1 MDKPHAGENQG
12 RSVPA
17 EASKAPL
24 DSANGVTGTDHAQ
37 STNQVDLDESAVD
50 QFVSYMR
57 DARAVSAETVRAY
70 AGDLSAFLQ
79 WRDEQGL
86 SDEPLDSEL
95 VRAWVASRSR
105 RGDASRSVARGLS
118 ALRQFLRWQTRMGQ
132 RTDHP
137 AEAVKSPK
145 LDKRLPGVLFTD
157 DIGRLLDIRGGGF
170 KPLRDRAI
178 LETLYSTGCRVGEL
192 CGVSIRD
199 FDSNRGRMLVHGKGD
214 RDRIVF
220 VGPYAMRAIA
230 NYLPSREALLARLG
244 KRSTTALF
252 VNARGGALSSRGVF
266 GIVEDRARE
275 AGVGDRVTPHTLRHS
290 FATHVLD
297 GGADIRVVQELL
309 GHASPSTT
317 QLYTHVGMAALKKV
331 YQKAHP
337 HAAAGRRSSRPK
349 GGSGD
354 SGEKPGMTQ
363 EDDEKRNTEK

>member
-1 MDKPHAGENQG
+1 M
-12 RSVPA
+12 
-17 EASKAPL
+17 
-24 DSANGVTGTDHAQ
+24 
-37 STNQVDLDESAVD
+37 DESAVE
-50 QFVSYMR
+50 QFISYMR
-57 DARAVSAETVRAY
+57 QARAVSEETVRAY
-70 AGDLSAFLQ
+70 AGDLAGFLQ
-79 WRDEQGL
+79 WRIEQGL
-86 SDEPLDSEL
+86 ADEPLDSEL
-95 VRAWVASRSR
+95 VRAWIASRSR
-105 RGDASRSVARGLS
+105 RGDGARSVARGLS
-118 ALRQFLRWQTRMGQ
+118 ALRQFLRWQTRMGR

-137 AEAVKSPK
+137 AESVRSPK

-157 DIGRLLDIRGGGF
+157 EIRRLLDIRGGGF

-192 CGVSIRD
+192 CGVSLND
-199 FDSNRGRMLVHGKGD
+199 FDSERGRMLVHGKGN
-214 RDRIVF
+214 RDRVVF

-230 NYLPSREALLARLG
+230 NYLPSREALLSRLG
-244 KRSTTALF
+244 KRSTSALF

-331 YQKAHP
+331 YEQAHP
-337 HAAAGRRSSRPK
+337 HAVGSTRRTRRRR
-349 GGSGD
+349 GAH
-354 SGEKPGMTQ
+354 
-363 EDDEKRNTEK
+363 EDATVEPEVTRKDEEKRNTEE